1 MTTNAAFSVARAAGK
16 IPTDRP
22 FGKDMANNAFL
33 SAYLATTQHEDL
45 YLYAPTSGTAEKYRE
60 VLGSLTDRKFKAHY
74 LSLNEIQRL
83 GEPGCLM
90 HLDPHLGRDA
100 WDRRRIGQRS
110 YSIAAL
116 IHTMAG
122 PFNLD
127 SHMETLLGPVQSW
140 DALVCT
146 SRAVKRTVELLF
158 ERWHAY
164 LADRFGATRLPTP
177 QLPILPLGV
186 DVAKFRRTEER
197 AAAGRA
203 WRAKLGIPDDALAA
217 LYLGRLSYVEKAH
230 PTPMFI
236 AMEQAARASGRKM
249 HAILAGWFP
258 MPEHEA
264 AFREAAS
271 LYAPSV
277 GLSIVDGR
285 SEPAKTEI
293 WHAADV
299 FCSLVDNIQETFGLA
314 PVEAMAAGLPVV
326 VSDWDGYRDTVV
338 DGENGF
344 RIPTYAPP
352 GGAGGL
358 LPLGN
363 AGLNES
369 FQRYVG
375 SAALMTAVDIPRAA
389 AAFAVLATQ
398 PELRRTMA
406 ESAARR
412 AREVFDWPVVME
424 LYRQLWTELA
434 ARRTSEAENA
444 PRRDGHAAEPRTEDP
459 FRLYGHFATR
469 QLSHD
474 AVVALSPAGEGVPVA
489 AIPKSSL
496 NNLAD
501 RHFLRP
507 AEQQAVL
514 ERLARGPQP
523 ISALLGA
530 VPDVRRAAVYR
541 WLGHLLKFDAIRLA
555 G

>member
-33 SAYLATTQHEDL
+33 SAYLSTTIHEDL
-45 YLYAPTSGTAEKYRE
+45 YLYAPTAGVAEKYKDL
-60 VLGSLTDRKFKAHY
+60 LGNLTDRKFRTHF
-74 LSLNEIQRL
+74 LSLNELPRL
-83 GEPGCLM
+83 SEPGCLM

-127 SHMETLLGPVQSW
+127 THMETVLGPVQSW

-146 SRAVKRTVELLF
+146 SRAVKKTVEMVF

-164 LADRFGATRLPTP
+164 LADRFGATRQPMP

-186 DVAKFRRTEER
+186 DVAKFRKTPER
-197 AAAGRA
+197 EAAGRA
-203 WRAKLGIPDDALAA
+203 WRARLGIPDDATAV

-230 PTPMFI
+230 PTPMFL
-236 AMEQAARASGRKM
+236 AMEQAARQTGLKF

-258 MPEHEA
+258 MPEHEG
-264 AFREAAS
+264 AFREAAR
-271 LYAPSV
+271 LYAPSI
-277 GLSIVDGR
+277 GLSVVDAR
-285 SEPAKTEI
+285 IEPAKTEI

-299 FCSLVDNIQETFGLA
+299 FASLVDNIQETFGLA

-326 VSDWDGYRDTVV
+326 VSDWDGYRDTVRH
-338 DGENGF
+338 GEDGF
-344 RIPTYAPP
+344 RIATAAPP
-352 GGAGGL
+352 AGSGSL

-375 SAALMTAVDIPRAA
+375 STALMTAVDVPRAA
-389 AAFAVLATQ
+389 AAFATLATNA
-398 PELRRTMA
+398 ELRQRMA
-406 ESAARR
+406 ANAAQRGR
-412 AREVFDWPVVME
+412 DVFDWPVVMTQ
-424 LYRQLWTELA
+424 YRALWAELA
-434 ARRTSEAENA
+434 ERRIKDGENA
-444 PRRDGHAAEPRTEDP
+444 SRRDGHAHEPRAEDP

-469 QLSHD
+469 QLSGD
-474 AVVALSPAGEGVPVA
+474 LVVSMPPAGEGMAVA
-489 AIPKSSL
+489 AIAKSSL
-496 NNLAD
+496 NNLAE
-501 RHFLRP
+501 RHFLRI

-514 ERLARGPQP
+514 APLAAGPQP
-523 ISALLGA
+523 IQALLST
-530 VPDVRRAAVYR
+530 VPEARRAAVYR
-541 WLGHLLKFDAIRLA
+541 WLGHLLKFDAIRIVE
-555 G
+555 

>member
-1 MTTNAAFSVARAAGK
+1 MTTNAAFSVARAAGRV
-16 IPTDRP
+16 PTDRP

-33 SAYLATTQHEDL
+33 SAYLATTRHEDL
-45 YLYAPTSGTAEKYRE
+45 YLYAPTAGTAEKYRE
-60 VLGSLTDRKFKAHY
+60 VLATLTTRRFKTHF
-74 LSLNEIQRL
+74 LSLNELSRL

-127 SHMETLLGPVQSW
+127 THMETVFGPVQSW
-140 DALVCT
+140 DALICT
-146 SRAVKRTVELLF
+146 SRAVKRTVELVF

-164 LADRFGATRLPTP
+164 LADRFGATRQPVP

-186 DVAKFRRTEER
+186 DVAKFRRTEQR

-203 WRAKLGIPDDALAA
+203 WRHKLGIADDALAV

-236 AMEQAARASGRKM
+236 ALEQAARLSGRKM

-258 MPEHEA
+258 MPEHEE
-264 AFREAAS
+264 AFREAAK
-271 LYAPSV
+271 LYAPSI

-293 WHAADV
+293 WHAADA
-299 FCSLVDNIQETFGLA
+299 FASLVDNIQETFGLA

-352 GGAGGL
+352 AGAGGL

-375 SAALMTAVDIPRAA
+375 ATALMTAVDIPKAA
-389 AAFAVLATQ
+389 AAFAALAVQ
-398 PELRRTMA
+398 PDLRQRMA

-424 LYRQLWTELA
+424 LYRELWTELA
-434 ARRTSEAENA
+434 RRRAVDAENA
-444 PRRDGHAAEPRTEDP
+444 PRRDGHAAEPRAEDP
-459 FRLYGHFATR
+459 FRIYGHFATR
-469 QLSHD
+469 QLSPEI
-474 AVVALSPAGEGVPVA
+474 VVGLPPAGHGVAVP
-489 AIPKSSL
+489 AIAKSAL

-507 AEQQAVL
+507 AEQQAIL
-514 ERLARGPQP
+514 ERLAQGPQP
-523 ISALLGA
+523 VAVLMTA
-530 VPDVRRAAVYR
+530 VPDIRRAAAYR
-541 WLGHLLKFDAIRLA
+541 WLGHLLKFDAIRIA
-555 G
+555 D